1 VISAVAVAAAA
12 ASSIAAATTLMTLA
26 APKNERS
33 HTPATCDRIRG
44 DPIDEK
50 ETMTNQITAIKTNL

>member
-1 VISAVAVAAAA
+1 VISAVAAAAA

-33 HTPATCDRIRG
+33 HTPASCDRIRG
-44 DPIDEK
+44 ETIDEK